1 MSKRFWVGLIAATS
15 VASVCEFF
23 FGYLLDDDGVGYEQE
38 GIGIYI
44 LLEILTVL
52 SYFIILPFVWRRR
65 YSTKRKTDI
74 EIVDGDETLKGS
86 EGRES
91 VSSVSSFGSLGEL
104 GAESAGKNDGD
115 KTDEIA
121 LGVQSSA
128 EYPGRRVRSG
138 SVTSKDLD
146 YVKGWGF
153 WSTAGVSVAIF
164 MGIHVVITALIE
176 ASSPTA
182 EAGGLHALNPPQL
195 TSSEVSRVMEVLWF
209 VPLLVCMLLSMRQ
222 MPDAHSHTAFGLLS
236 GFFSCLFPFILGRSF
251 LFFLV
256 WFKSDIAGWFQ
267 FVSEFGLYICYMVFA
282 ALILECFRVMSLVA
296 SNEENVELAMAHCFV
311 FQVFDCC
318 FLNFMFIKLSPL
330 SSTFLMIVVI
340 RGFAAVARGSGHF
353 VHIGYKLQERCGVM
367 PDILKRPVLTL
378 YTDLRWAHQSLVAE
392 IISMSS
398 VLVAILLE
406 FMTNQCD
413 SETGLVSEDLGSKD
427 VFPVLTH
434 EFSCAQTISLIVSN
448 FIVLVVMVV
457 ALVFSTSIWH
467 HKFKAMEKVMKHTL
481 DAHKHLSVLTESAQ
495 ESNDSSVRS
504 AIELVARPAHTKTL
518 DRTLSSLHRREE
530 RVKKLLTIPTKPTRW
545 TSFAGKTDDVPDIS
559 IGDSDIMT
567 TERTNLKPTIAGSA
581 RPRVR
586 KRRNTMHEAQ
596 AIASMASNRLKA
608 MTHIRSDQT
617 LWNLREAI
625 DVHYGRHFFLYLVST
640 GYAVCYSMQTVVRV
654 NEDLRDL
661 STQVTFSTSEC
672 SANITNFG

>member
-138 SVTSKDLD
+138 SVTSRDLD

-267 FVSEFGLYICYMVFA
+267 CEF
-282 ALILECFRVMSLVA
+282 ILC
-296 SNEENVELAMAHCFV
+296 
-311 FQVFDCC
+311 
-318 FLNFMFIKLSPL
+318 
-330 SSTFLMIVVI
+330 
-340 RGFAAVARGSGHF
+340 
-353 VHIGYKLQERCGVM
+353 
-367 PDILKRPVLTL
+367 
-378 YTDLRWAHQSLVAE
+378 
-392 IISMSS
+392 
-398 VLVAILLE
+398 
-406 FMTNQCD
+406 
-413 SETGLVSEDLGSKD
+413 
-427 VFPVLTH
+427 
-434 EFSCAQTISLIVSN
+434 
-448 FIVLVVMVV
+448 
-457 ALVFSTSIWH
+457 
-467 HKFKAMEKVMKHTL
+467 
-481 DAHKHLSVLTESAQ
+481 
-495 ESNDSSVRS
+495 
-504 AIELVARPAHTKTL
+504 
-518 DRTLSSLHRREE
+518 
-530 RVKKLLTIPTKPTRW
+530 
-545 TSFAGKTDDVPDIS
+545 
-559 IGDSDIMT
+559 
-567 TERTNLKPTIAGSA
+567 
-581 RPRVR
+581 
-586 KRRNTMHEAQ
+586 
-596 AIASMASNRLKA
+596 
-608 MTHIRSDQT
+608 
-617 LWNLREAI
+617 
-625 DVHYGRHFFLYLVST
+625 
-640 GYAVCYSMQTVVRV
+640 
-654 NEDLRDL
+654 
-661 STQVTFSTSEC
+661 
-672 SANITNFG
+672 